1 MMTVTGVS
9 MKKLIAIST
18 LLSLMASSAIA
29 EATFTDGQVSEI
41 LTTRNDGEVLL
52 ARHVLENS
60 TNPNVKE
67 FAQHMLDDH
76 SLNNVQKKN
85 ITTSKAISPESSWK
99 SAELHKE
106 ITATQKKIFSL
117 KGKALDIAY
126 IDDQIKIHE
135 GMVEGIKENLIPVAK
150 EPALKKHLEMT
161 ARRDE
166 IHLNQAKAVRW
177 TL

>member
-1 MMTVTGVS
+1 
-9 MKKLIAIST
+9 MKRLIAIS
-18 LLSLMASSAIA
+18 LLSLMASAAHSA
-29 EATFTDGQVSEI
+29 EKFTDGQVSQI

-52 ARHVLENS
+52 ARHVLDNS
-60 TNPNVKE
+60 KNAAVKE

-76 SLNNVQKKN
+76 SLNNMQKKN
-85 ITTSKAISPESSWK
+85 ITSTKAITGEESWK
-99 SAELHKE
+99 SAELQKE
-106 ITATQKKIFSL
+106 ISASQKKIFAL

-135 GMVEGIKENLIPVAK
+135 GMVEGIQQNLIPVAK

-161 ARRDE
+161 VRKDE
-166 IHLNQAKAVRW
+166 IHLNQARAVRW